1 MGRMDWTLDEPLDLA
16 PSDQWDAN
24 PRSPSPDALERE
36 ITFPGLGVCIP
47 SGSRPSTPELSAAGS
62 DSDPVSSSP
71 ASVFTPLSPFMPFSS
86 AFSATS
92 VSMESR
98 MDEPAYP
105 LLDCT
110 SLSRVDHRLALDTDG
125 EGATS
130 MYAQDISV
138 SYPFEGNCQQ
148 SQAQAHTLTLETNTN
163 PSPDIHRTHP
173 SILSLPPASFSL
185 PASTRPTPA
194 AKSKKSTTK
203 KAGSGATS
211 NRVHDLGR
219 RIKERRG
226 VVDVGGA
233 GGGGACADAGTGA
246 GSVSVVSRAG
256 GRNYAGASKW
266 NGGLSGLGRKTK
278 RGARGKFVSN
288 TTKTKERLVTGLG
301 SGLRSGSGFSSGRAL
316 EVGRGCDE
324 RVSEDAS
331 QLVDHDPIAMA
342 DALSQASY
350 PSIEQHERAE
360 DLAADVGA
368 GSGVA
373 STSGRK
379 SREKAFKCPLVDK
392 LVHLKLC
399 PSSFELR
406 DPRFET
412 EYMPHKEDMHS
423 DLFVARCV
431 YPYLSVDISDGREVT
446 LCDFISGR
454 SRESVD
460 AYMRSIRCKMYPAEE
475 RTGTINRSFP
485 IPWWVMELERC
496 GDTRSF
502 RGHVECVEVERARHT
517 MLREVLPEPKRSQ
530 ISPRKRNV
538 YRPRPRASFPAPGTS
553 STIAPNSF
561 STIAMDWNGIPAAPV
576 ATHIA
581 QCPST

>member
-1 MGRMDWTLDEPLDLA
+1 MGWAGWIGRWMNLSSTPLSPVLHPLYTKQYTDRLQSRPLRPVGREPTFSLSRCSRTRNSTHLPLPRSSPHWLTALHITSQWSNFTCCGLAIPDMHDLLA
-16 PSDQWDAN
+16 HFEDSHVFVLSKQDSSSDAQPSSVLASQT
-24 PRSPSPDALERE
+24 SPSPFSHQNDQYDPEPFVLSYPQPRALPSPCP
-36 ITFPGLGVCIP
+36 ISSLSSATQTFPGLGVCIP

-379 SREKAFKCPLVDK
+379 SREKAFKCPVCDSCMLFFI
-392 LVHLKLC
+392 HLC
-399 PSSFELR
+399 VAWNGVGDMFGSFVVPLW
-406 DPRFET
+406 
-412 EYMPHKEDMHS
+412 S
-423 DLFVARCV
+423 L
-431 YPYLSVDISDGREVT
+431 L
-446 LCDFISGR
+446 
-454 SRESVD
+454 
-460 AYMRSIRCKMYPAEE
+460 
-475 RTGTINRSFP
+475 
-485 IPWWVMELERC
+485 LERHAV
-496 GDTRSF
+496 S
-502 RGHVECVEVERARHT
+502 
-517 MLREVLPEPKRSQ
+517 
-530 ISPRKRNV
+530 
-538 YRPRPRASFPAPGTS
+538 
-553 STIAPNSF
+553 
-561 STIAMDWNGIPAAPV
+561 
-576 ATHIA
+576 
-581 QCPST
+581 